1 MCFLLLKLWLLEPP
15 SIHPFMFFKPSL
27 IPFQALEKNKMI
39 SVMQFHKKKVSF
51 LSLFWT
57 VFRCMFLKSKDQ
69 MSYCPRCLFRIS
81 ILANGSLRIW
91 NATKSDAGL
100 YTCIARNQFGV
111 ASSTGTLSVKGI
123 SSEFKAF
130 ECNLHCY
137 YCFVAGKNENAHL
150 IRTRRTT

>member
-15 SIHPFMFFKPSL
+15 SIHPFMLFKPSL
-27 IPFQALEKNKMI
+27 IPFQAQEENKII

-57 VFRCMFLKSKDQ
+57 VFIRMFLKSKDQ

-123 SSEFKAF
+123 SSEFDALLFKF
-130 ECNLHCY
+130 CCWKKWKCSFN
-137 YCFVAGKNENAHL
+137 
-150 IRTRRTT
+150 